1 MTGSLEEDGR
11 VIPSVE
17 ELALLPTGD
26 DGEEDYLGGNGT
38 EWSPGL

>member
-1 MTGSLEEDGR
+1 MTGSLEEDGS

-17 ELALLPTGD
+17 ELALLPMGD